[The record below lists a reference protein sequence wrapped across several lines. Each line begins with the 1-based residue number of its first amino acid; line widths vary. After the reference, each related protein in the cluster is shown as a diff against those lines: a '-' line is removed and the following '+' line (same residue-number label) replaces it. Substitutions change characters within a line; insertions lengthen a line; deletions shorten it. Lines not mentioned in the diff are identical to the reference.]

1 MKIKNKMGYINM
13 ESLPN
18 EDSDCIICFD
28 PVMEDKSF
36 VKCHK
41 CFKLYHWSCFNT
53 WICRYKKERKVI
65 CPHCQQAEIMFY
77 KVVQPCCFPFF
88 KKKKKETIVY
98 ALTINKH
105 KAKSQTTMVPNN

>member
-1 MKIKNKMGYINM
+1 MFQII
-13 ESLPN
+13 SL
-18 EDSDCIICFD
+18 E
-28 PVMEDKSF
+28 
-36 VKCHK
+36 
-41 CFKLYHWSCFNT
+41 
-53 WICRYKKERKVI
+53 
-65 CPHCQQAEIMFY
+65 QAEIMFY